1 VTGKPQMHEERKTQV
16 GGRMAVFREG
26 REGKRKGGR
35 KGERERGRETLG
47 AAAGA

>member
-1 VTGKPQMHEERKTQV
+1 MHEERKTQV